1 MITIEFYSDLLS
13 GEGYI
18 MPEVG
23 NTHSPDTKAGKE
35 AETEFHVLA
44 QKLEKNISRVVLGT
58 SEAIRGCLVGLLAG
72 EHVLLEDVPG
82 VGKTLLGKAVARSLS
97 GSFTRLQFT
106 PDLLPSDIIGGSVFH
121 SSTGEFIFQR
131 GPVFANIVMADE
143 IYRAPPR
150 PQSALLEAMGE
161 GQVSVDGVTHA
172 LPSPFMVI
180 ATQNPHEFEGTYS
193 LPENQL
199 DRFLLRISMGYPDRD
214 QERQVLESHCQGEP
228 VDQLEAVLDIDQLK
242 DLQAAVRDVRVDGS
256 IYDYVLDITDATRES
271 EELVIGVSPR
281 GAISLYRAA
290 QALAVLE
297 NRDFVVPDDIKQL
310 AVPVLSH
317 RVLGK
322 GIVQGSRR
330 NVTEGIIH
338 GIVNSVSTPG

>member
-1 MITIEFYSDLLS
+1 MATTELQD
-13 GEGYI
+13 
-18 MPEVG
+18 M
-23 NTHSPDTKAGKE
+23 
-35 AETEFHVLA
+35 AE
-44 QKLEKNISRVVLGT
+44 KLERNIASVVQGA

-121 SSTGEFIFQR
+121 SSTGEFVFQR
-131 GPVFANIVMADE
+131 GPIFANIVMADE
-143 IYRAPPR
+143 INRAPPR
-150 PQSALLEAMGE
+150 TQSALLEAMGE
-161 GQVSVDGVTHA
+161 AQVSVDGVTHD
-172 LPSPFMVI
+172 LPVPFMVV

-199 DRFLLRISMGYPDRD
+199 DRFLLRISMGYPSREE
-214 QERQVLESHCQGEP
+214 ERQVLESHCQGEP
-228 VDQLEAVLDIDQLK
+228 VDQLEAVLDIGQLR
-242 DLQAAVRDVRVDGS
+242 DLQAAVRNVRVDGS

-297 NRDFVVPDDIKQL
+297 NRDYVVPDDVKQL
-310 AVPVLSH
+310 TVPVLSH

-322 GIVQGSRR
+322 GIVQGSQR
-330 NVTEGIIH
+330 NVTEGIIRE
-338 GIVNSVSTPG
+338 IVNSVSTPG

>member
-1 MITIEFYSDLLS
+1 
-13 GEGYI
+13 
-18 MPEVG
+18 MPEIG
-23 NTHSPDTKAGKE
+23 NTHSPDPKAGKE
-35 AETEFHVLA
+35 AETEIHVLA
-44 QKLEKNISRVVLGT
+44 QKLEKNIGRVVLGT

-143 IYRAPPR
+143 INRAPPR
-150 PQSALLEAMGE
+150 TQSALLEAMGE

-228 VDQLEAVLDIDQLK
+228 VDQLEAVLEIDQLK
-242 DLQAAVRDVRVDGS
+242 DLQAAVRSVRVDGS

-297 NRDFVVPDDIKQL
+297 NRDFVVPDDVKQL

>member
-1 MITIEFYSDLLS
+1 MITIGFDSDLLS
-13 GEGYI
+13 EEGKPGV
-18 MPEVG
+18 MATTELQ
-23 NTHSPDTKAGKE
+23 DM
-35 AETEFHVLA
+35 AE
-44 QKLEKNISRVVLGT
+44 KLERNIASVVQGA

-121 SSTGEFIFQR
+121 SSTGEFVFQR
-131 GPVFANIVMADE
+131 GPIFANIVMADE
-143 IYRAPPR
+143 INRAPPR
-150 PQSALLEAMGE
+150 TQSALLEAMGE
-161 GQVSVDGVTHA
+161 AQVSVDGVTHD
-172 LPSPFMVI
+172 LPVPFMVV

-199 DRFLLRISMGYPDRD
+199 DRFLLRISMGYPSREE
-214 QERQVLESHCQGEP
+214 ERQVLESHCQGEP
-228 VDQLEAVLDIDQLK
+228 VDQLEAVLDIGQLR
-242 DLQAAVRDVRVDGS
+242 DLQAAVRNVRVDGS

-271 EELVIGVSPR
+271 EELAIGVSPR

-297 NRDFVVPDDIKQL
+297 NRDYVVPDDVKQL
-310 AVPVLSH
+310 TVPVLSH

-322 GIVQGSRR
+322 GIVQGSQR
-330 NVTEGIIH
+330 NVTEGIIRE
-338 GIVNSVSTPG
+338 IVNSVSTPG

>member
-18 MPEVG
+18 MPEIG
-23 NTHSPDTKAGKE
+23 NTHSPDTKTGI
-35 AETEFHVLA
+35 ETGTELHILA

-143 IYRAPPR
+143 INRAPPR
-150 PQSALLEAMGE
+150 TQSALLEAMGE

-242 DLQAAVRDVRVDGS
+242 ELQAAVRNVRVDGS

-297 NRDFVVPDDIKQL
+297 NRDFVVPDDVKQL